1 MMRGPF
7 AWILAIVGGIV
18 VVLIVTAAIGNRD
31 KSGDTV
37 SAEAYTQAVCGAV
50 GTYRGEMEAILD
62 EIRQAPSRGG
72 LGVEEPQSQTPQ
84 GRRELV
90 RTGLES
96 SVRAAKNLVEGID
109 NAGVPETAGGE
120 NAAKSVSDWA
130 DSAVDELEK
139 AEDALH
145 EEADTLEEA
154 VSQFTQATTAIG
166 SVLASGVKT
175 LTDAARDD
183 PALAAAFSDSSTC
196 QQLRREQS
204 ST

>member
-1 MMRGPF
+1 MRGPL

-37 SAEAYTQAVCGAV
+37 SAASYAQGVCSVV
-50 GTYRGEMEAILD
+50 GTWRGEMEGILD

-84 GRRELV
+84 GRRELI

-96 SVRAAKNLVEGID
+96 SIRATKNLVEGID
-109 NAGVPETAGGE
+109 NTGVPETAGGE
-120 NAAKSVSDWA
+120 SAAKNVSDWA
-130 DSAVDELEK
+130 DSAVDDLEK

-154 VSQFTQATTAIG
+154 VSQFTQAATAIG

-175 LTDAARDD
+175 LADVARDD
-183 PALAAAFSDSSTC
+183 PALAAAFRDSSTC
-196 QQLRREQS
+196 QQLRGEQS

>member
-1 MMRGPF
+1 MRGPLG
-7 AWILAIVGGIV
+7 WILAIVGGIV

-37 SAEAYTQAVCGAV
+37 PAASYAQGVCSVV
-50 GTYRGEMEAILD
+50 GTWRGEMEAILD
-62 EIRQAPSRGG
+62 EIRQAPSRGS

-96 SVRAAKNLVEGID
+96 SIRATKNLVEGID

-120 NAAKSVSDWA
+120 SAAKNVSDWA

-139 AEDALH
+139 AQDALH

-175 LTDAARDD
+175 LADAARDD
-183 PALAAAFSDSSTC
+183 PALAAAFRDSSTC

>member
-1 MMRGPF
+1 MRGPLG
-7 AWILAIVGGIV
+7 WILGIVGGIV

-37 SAEAYTQAVCGAV
+37 PAASYAQNVCSVV
-50 GTYRGEMEAILD
+50 GTWRGEMEAIID
-62 EIRQAPSRGG
+62 EIRQAPSRGS

-84 GRRELV
+84 GRRELI
-90 RTGLES
+90 RTGLETS
-96 SVRAAKNLVEGID
+96 IRATKNLVEGID
-109 NAGVPETAGGE
+109 NSGVPETAGGE
-120 NAAKSVSDWA
+120 SAAKNVSDWA

-175 LTDAARDD
+175 LTDAGRDD

>member
-1 MMRGPF
+1 MRGPLG
-7 AWILAIVGGIV
+7 WILGIVGGIV

-37 SAEAYTQAVCGAV
+37 PAASYAQNVCSVV
-50 GTYRGEMEAILD
+50 GTWRGEMEAIID
-62 EIRQAPSRGG
+62 EIRQAPSRGS

-84 GRRELV
+84 GRRELI
-90 RTGLES
+90 RTGLETS
-96 SVRAAKNLVEGID
+96 IRATKNLVEGID
-109 NAGVPETAGGE
+109 NSGVPETAGGE
-120 NAAKSVSDWA
+120 SAAKNVSDWA

-175 LTDAARDD
+175 LTDAGRDD
-183 PALAAAFSDSSTC
+183 PALAAAFRDSSTC

>member
-1 MMRGPF
+1 MRGPLG
-7 AWILAIVGGIV
+7 WILGIVGGIV

-37 SAEAYTQAVCGAV
+37 PAASYAQNVCSVV
-50 GTYRGEMEAILD
+50 GTWRGEMEAIID
-62 EIRQAPSRGG
+62 EIRQAPSRGS

-90 RTGLES
+90 RTGLETS
-96 SVRAAKNLVEGID
+96 IRATKNLVEGID
-109 NAGVPETAGGE
+109 NSGVPETAGGE
-120 NAAKSVSDWA
+120 SAAKALSDWA

-175 LTDAARDD
+175 LTDAAGDD

>member
-1 MMRGPF
+1 M

-37 SAEAYTQAVCGAV
+37 SAASYAQSVCGVV
-50 GTYRGEMEAILD
+50 GTWRGEMEAIID

-96 SVRAAKNLVEGID
+96 SIRATKNLVEGID

-120 NAAKSVSDWA
+120 SAAKSVSDWA

-139 AEDALH
+139 AQDALH

-175 LTDAARDD
+175 IADVARDD
-183 PALAAAFSDSSTC
+183 PALAAAFRDSSTC

>member
-1 MMRGPF
+1 MRGPLG
-7 AWILAIVGGIV
+7 WILAIVGGIV

-37 SAEAYTQAVCGAV
+37 PAASYAQSVCSVV
-50 GTYRGEMEAILD
+50 GTWRGEMEGILD
-62 EIRQAPSRGG
+62 EIRQAPSRGS

-84 GRRELV
+84 GRRELI

-96 SVRAAKNLVEGID
+96 SIRATKNLVEGID
-109 NAGVPETAGGE
+109 NTGVPETAGGE
-120 NAAKSVSDWA
+120 SAAKNVSDWA

-154 VSQFTQATTAIG
+154 VSQFTQAATAIG

-175 LTDAARDD
+175 LADAARDD
-183 PALAAAFSDSSTC
+183 PALAAAFRDSSTC
-196 QQLRREQS
+196 QELRREQS

>member
-1 MMRGPF
+1 MIRGPL

-37 SAEAYTQAVCGAV
+37 SAASYAQSVCGVGREPVAARWRRSSTRSARLRHEAV
-50 GTYRGEMEAILD
+50 SGSRSRSRRRRRGA
-62 EIRQAPSRGG
+62 G
-72 LGVEEPQSQTPQ
+72 
-84 GRRELV
+84 LV

-96 SVRAAKNLVEGID
+96 SVRATKTLVEGID
-109 NAGVPETAGGE
+109 NTGVPETAGGE
-120 NAAKSVSDWA
+120 SAAKNVSDWA
-130 DSAVDELEK
+130 DSAVAELEK
-139 AEDALH
+139 AQDALH

-154 VSQFTQATTAIG
+154 VGQFAQATTAIG

-175 LTDAARDD
+175 LADAGRDD
-183 PALAAAFSDSSTC
+183 PALAAAFRDSSTC
-196 QQLRREQS
+196 QQLRKEQS

>member
-1 MMRGPF
+1 MRGPLG
-7 AWILAIVGGIV
+7 WILGIVGGIV

-37 SAEAYTQAVCGAV
+37 PAASYAQNVCSVV
-50 GTYRGEMEAILD
+50 GTWRGEMEAIID
-62 EIRQAPSRGG
+62 EIRQAPSRGS

-84 GRRELV
+84 GRRELI
-90 RTGLES
+90 RTGLETS
-96 SVRAAKNLVEGID
+96 IRATKNLVEGID
-109 NAGVPETAGGE
+109 NSGVPETAGGE
-120 NAAKSVSDWA
+120 SAAKNVSDWA

-175 LTDAARDD
+175 LADAARDD
-183 PALAAAFSDSSTC
+183 PALAAAFRDSSTC
-196 QQLRREQS
+196 QELRREQS

>member
-1 MMRGPF
+1 MRGPL

-37 SAEAYTQAVCGAV
+37 PAASYAQSVCGVV
-50 GTYRGEMEAILD
+50 GTWRGEMEAIID
-62 EIRQAPSRGG
+62 EIRQAPSRG
-72 LGVEEPQSQTPQ
+72 VSESRSRN
-84 GRRELV
+84 RR
-90 RTGLES
+90 RRRDAGS
-96 SVRAAKNLVEGID
+96 SSAPGSRAASGPTKNLVEGID

-120 NAAKSVSDWA
+120 SAAKSVSDWA

-139 AEDALH
+139 AQDALH

-175 LTDAARDD
+175 LADAARDD
-183 PALAAAFSDSSTC
+183 PALAAAFRDSSTC
-196 QQLRREQS
+196 QQLRKEQS